1 MGLLTCKSEQEVRQS
16 FATVRSR
23 GEALFKNAG
32 MFIERYYPS
41 SHHIEVQVF
50 GNGDGKAI
58 HVGERECSI
67 QRRHQKVIEECP
79 SPFVTKHPGLREKLG
94 DASVSLAE
102 SINYGSAGTI
112 EYLVDDETGS
122 FFFLEMNTR
131 LQVEHGITEL
141 CYGIDLVEL
150 MLKQANAQHAGKKGV
165 EPSFLANLPVK
176 EPSGAAIE
184 ARVYAENPTKDFAPC
199 PGTLQ
204 SVDWKELPG
213 SRIDTWVYRGIKVS
227 ANYGKSALSHGNCS
241 RKLTMADPLL
251 AKVMYHS
258 PTRRRTIQG
267 MHAILSQSRIC
278 GPPTNLEFL
287 AKILTDD
294 RFVAGHTLT
303 KFLDNFEFAPT
314 AIDVLSGGA
323 LTLIEDWPGRPTLGR
338 GFCHS
343 GPMDSLAFRV
353 ANALVGNHV
362 GREGLEITL
371 SGPDLR
377 FLGSALI
384 SLCGAPIDAKLDGS
398 PIPMWSR
405 VKVSAGQRLTI
416 GKTTGNGCRAYLAVF
431 GGFLNVAEWFGSKST
446 SPMVGVGGYQG
457 RALASGDLLSIAGQV
472 PDVSGDLSLPEHL
485 IPKYPNHWELL
496 AVPGPY
502 DEGFIAPESID
513 MLYETNWKVSHNAAR
528 GGIRLIGP
536 KPKFARSDGG
546 EGGGHPSNLIEYGY
560 PIGSLNWTGDD
571 PVIFPQDAPDFGGFI
586 SSHTIVKA
594 DLWKLGQVKSGDT
607 IKYRAVS
614 LKDAISSRK
623 EAERFVNEVVECCHK
638 PGELGGISP
647 LTDAL
652 PSELK
657 GKSRG
662 NGVVQQIQEKG
673 NQPLVSYR
681 QVRKSS
687 RYSIIH

>member
-1 MGLLTCKSEQEVRQS
+1 
-16 FATVRSR
+16 
-23 GEALFKNAG
+23 
-32 MFIERYYPS
+32 
-41 SHHIEVQVF
+41 
-50 GNGDGKAI
+50 
-58 HVGERECSI
+58 
-67 QRRHQKVIEECP
+67 
-79 SPFVTKHPGLREKLG
+79 
-94 DASVSLAE
+94 
-102 SINYGSAGTI
+102 
-112 EYLVDDETGS
+112 
-122 FFFLEMNTR
+122 
-131 LQVEHGITEL
+131 
-141 CYGIDLVEL
+141 
-150 MLKQANAQHAGKKGV
+150 
-165 EPSFLANLPVK
+165 
-176 EPSGAAIE
+176 
-184 ARVYAENPTKDFAPC
+184 
-199 PGTLQ
+199 
-204 SVDWKELPG
+204 
-213 SRIDTWVYRGIKVS
+213 
-227 ANYGKSALSHGNCS
+227 
-241 RKLTMADPLL
+241 MADPLL

-258 PTRRRTIQG
+258 PTRRQTIQG

-294 RFVAGHTLT
+294 KFVAGHTLT

-614 LKDAISSRK
+614 LEDAISSRK

-638 PGELGGISP
+638 GGNLGGISP

-662 NGVVQQIQEKG
+662 NGVVHQIQEKG

-687 RYSIIH
+687 RYSKNPLTRARAAMTTF